1 MLKIILFISGGLF
14 PIFSLSLL
22 PTLIHTV
29 IEKNYSFSI
38 QLLIYI
44 AVLLILHLVI
54 KKYIVPSRQ
63 LNTIQGFGAVGMSW
77 FLISIYA
84 SIPYLFSGI
93 NLTYIDI
100 LFETISGL
108 TTTGSSILTDIE
120 SVDKSLLIWRST
132 TQWLG
137 GMGIIVLTIT
147 ILPLLGSGGINLFK
161 AESPGPSADRLTPR
175 FQDTAR
181 LLWVIYISF
190 TFIETLFLYFS
201 GLSFYNSFNH
211 AFTTLSTGGFSTF
224 NSSVSEFSALTIL
237 IINIFMFLA
246 GSSFILLLKVL
257 RNKNLSEVFNSSEFK
272 FYTFIVFSTATIF
285 LVKTISLSESIVLA
299 INNALFTSLTLITT
313 TGYTNLDYENWN
325 INYRVFILGVMFL
338 GGMSGST
345 AGGIKT
351 VRVIALL
358 KSVRNE
364 IRKIFYPNA
373 IFKIRMSKSII
384 PERMIESVQTF
395 FILYVAIFVLG
406 TFAISVSSN
415 ISGAPL
421 SFEAILGGVASAMN
435 NVGPGLG
442 ELGPIKNYFYI
453 DQGSKL
459 ILSLLMIIG
468 RLEIFPIVILLY
480 RKTWKS

>member
-14 PIFSLSLL
+14 PIFSLSLI

-29 IEKNYSFSI
+29 IEKNYSFCV
-38 QLLIYI
+38 QLIIYI
-44 AVLLILHLVI
+44 AVLLILHRVI
-54 KKYIVPSRQ
+54 KKYILPSRQ
-63 LNTIQGFGAVGMSW
+63 LNTVQGFGAVGISW

-190 TFIETLFLYFS
+190 TIIETLLLYFS

-257 RNKNLSEVFNSSEFK
+257 RNKNLSELFTSSEFK

-285 LVKTISLSESIVLA
+285 LIKTISLSESIVLA

>member
-1 MLKIILFISGGLF
+1 M
-14 PIFSLSLL
+14 
-22 PTLIHTV
+22 
-29 IEKNYSFSI
+29 
-38 QLLIYI
+38 
-44 AVLLILHLVI
+44 
-54 KKYIVPSRQ
+54 
-63 LNTIQGFGAVGMSW
+63 
-77 FLISIYA
+77 
-84 SIPYLFSGI
+84 
-93 NLTYIDI
+93 TYIDI

-190 TFIETLFLYFS
+190 TFIETLLLYFS

-453 DQGSKL
+453 DQGSKI

>member
-14 PIFSLSLL
+14 PIFSLSLI

-29 IEKNYSFSI
+29 IEKNYSFCV
-38 QLLIYI
+38 QLIIYI
-44 AVLLILHLVI
+44 AVLLILHRVI
-54 KKYIVPSRQ
+54 KKYILPSRQ
-63 LNTIQGFGAVGMSW
+63 LNTVQGFGAVGISW

-190 TFIETLFLYFS
+190 TIIETLLLYFS

-285 LVKTISLSESIVLA
+285 LIKTISLSESIVLA

-415 ISGAPL
+415 IAGAPL

-442 ELGPIKNYFYI
+442 ELGPIKNYFYL

-468 RLEIFPIVILLY
+468 RLEIFPIIILLY

>member
-190 TFIETLFLYFS
+190 TFIETLLLYFS

-406 TFAISVSSN
+406 TFAISISSN